1 MTDDATRLSADDW
14 AALLDA
20 LNHASE
26 DMGYDL
32 HDTRNSD
39 FYDPEDRKER
49 EDKLAN
55 WERLARILAPLASQ
69 ASDASGCTEI
79 STKEGFDEG
88 TGSV

>member
-39 FYDPEDRKER
+39 FYDPEERKER
-49 EDKLAN
+49 EDMLAN
-55 WERLARILAPLASQ
+55 WERLARMLAPLASQ
-69 ASDASGCTEI
+69 ASDASSGTDI
-79 STKEGFDEG
+79 STKEDER
-88 TGSV
+88 